1 MRSLSDQEFVETEA
15 LLRQRLAQLADHAPT
30 SVQMPDE
37 ISVVTAHRRR
47 RNGRQ
52 LGAIA
57 AITALLGAGGF
68 TTYSFLSAGNNG
80 GAATPEEAVTTFVSA
95 IDHSDLLGMIDV
107 TLPDEVGVLRD
118 AVDSATSDAKRLDVL
133 GKGFDAAG
141 VKGVGMSFNGLQ
153 LETNYL
159 DGGLATVTATSGTFN
174 LSFDPKTFPFGSKVQ
189 ALLTDGHA
197 SSHTKN
203 LGSAT
208 NPPALLMTVER
219 NGRWYVSLEYTVA
232 EYVRRS
238 AGLDLPDAVTRSPIG
253 FDSPEGAANAFYDRL
268 AALDLRGA
276 LDTFAPGED
285 AMAWLAQSWIANAEA
300 AITRGR
306 AAGWTVTVSALTYE
320 TIGGGSHLTLNP
332 TTFKLQGT
340 VPDGFDRASG
350 SYADPSLPTVVYSSD
365 GTGHALLPAGS
376 PVPKTTA
383 DLTFTTGSPPVTG
396 GYNTTSAMPDGT
408 IAPILFPPRS
418 TGAPRPFTIERADG
432 CTTYLGDGVNN
443 VLGFGSSPLAKP
455 VDGGFKLCGASPFG
469 GLSVVLLAGGL
480 ADLPAVSVV
489 ETGGKWYVSP
499 LGTALASVS
508 TSLHDVATGA
518 SLFDS
523 PLAPFLYGGLSRGY
537 LESALVGHGVDSV
550 DPACLPALTVANG
563 VVTGVVADPL
573 LQAVRACATSAFSSS
588 SSSGGTAVATPAPSV
603 QEATATTMNPV
614 QAPPASTP

>member
-1 MRSLSDQEFVETEA
+1 MTSLSDHEFVETEA
-15 LLRQRLAQLADHAPT
+15 LLRQRLGQLAEHAPT
-30 SVQMPDE
+30 SVRMPDE
-37 ISVVTAHRRR
+37 ISVIATHRRR

-52 LGAIA
+52 LGVLA
-57 AITALLGAGGF
+57 AVTALLGAGGF
-68 TTYSFLSAGNNG
+68 TTYSFLAAGNNG

-118 AVDSATSDAKRLDVL
+118 AVDSTTSDAKRLDVL
-133 GKGFDAAG
+133 ANDFDAAG
-141 VKGVGMSFNGLQ
+141 VKGVGISFNDLQ

-159 DGGLATVTATSGTFN
+159 DGGLATVTATGGTFN

-189 ALLTDGHA
+189 ALLTDGQA
-197 SSHTKN
+197 SSHAKDLAT
-203 LGSAT
+203 AT

-253 FDSPEGAANAFYDRL
+253 SDSPEAAANAFYDRL

-276 LDTFAPGED
+276 LDRLAPGED
-285 AMAWLAQSWIANAEA
+285 AMAWLAQSWIANVEA

-306 AAGWTVTVSALTYE
+306 AAGWTVAVSGLTYE
-320 TIGGGSHLTLNP
+320 TIGSGSHLTLKP

-340 VPDGFDRASG
+340 VPAGFDQASG

-365 GTGHALLPAGS
+365 GTGHALLPAGT

-383 DLTFTTGSPPVTG
+383 DLTFTTGFPQIDG
-396 GYNTTSAMPDGT
+396 NYNTTSAMPDGT
-408 IAPILFPPRS
+408 IAPIVFPTPS

-432 CTTYLGDGVNN
+432 CTTYLGDGVKN
-443 VLGFGSSPLAKP
+443 VFGLDGSPLTKP
-455 VDGGFKLCGASPFG
+455 VDGGFQLCGGTPFG
-469 GLSVVLLAGGL
+469 GLSIVFLAGGL
-480 ADLPAVSVV
+480 AELPAVSVV
-489 ETGGKWYVSP
+489 ESGGKWYVSP
-499 LGTALASVS
+499 LGTALASVT
-508 TSLHDVATGA
+508 TSLHDAASGS

-523 PLAPFLYGGLSRGY
+523 PLAPFIYGGLSRGY
-537 LESALVGHGVDSV
+537 LESALIGHGVDSI
-550 DPACLPALTVANG
+550 DSACLPALTVANG
-563 VVTGVVADPL
+563 KVTGVVADPSP
-573 LQAVRACATSAFSSS
+573 QAVRACATSAFSSS
-588 SSSGGTAVATPAPSV
+588 SSGSSGTAVAT
-603 QEATATTMNPV
+603 QIPV